1 MGKLLILS
9 FTHGE
14 EQILDKV
21 KIFLAK
27 EPGLEA
33 VGLLLCNRAFPPTQ
47 LCLME
52 NCVFYLGMTIAEI
65 KEKRFVDAVP
75 LACYT

>member
-1 MGKLLILS
+1 MGRLLILS
-9 FTHGE
+9 VTHGE

-33 VGLLLCNRAFPPTQ
+33 VGLLLCNRAS
-47 LCLME
+47 L
-52 NCVFYLGMTIAEI
+52 
-65 KEKRFVDAVP
+65 
-75 LACYT
+75 